1 MTDFNIDKI
10 FIEECEPAI
19 FFISGFTMN
28 RLPKNIVHSF
38 YNCFVEMKPEPKF
51 VLYNKNKFQEFDLVS
66 LPYYISDKQYNNKLL
81 DFKTFY
87 INNKN
92 VIDCYKKIFFF
103 FDIDEKYKSF
113 LEKTG
118 FHLCDLTDEKFYE
131 RLIEYARN

>member
-1 MTDFNIDKI
+1 MVKK
-10 FIEECEPAI
+10 
-19 FFISGFTMN
+19 
-28 RLPKNIVHSF
+28 RLSD
-38 YNCFVEMKPEPKF
+38 
-51 VLYNKNKFQEFDLVS
+51 KFQEFDLVS

-92 VIDCYKKIFFF
+92 VFDCYKKIFFF

>member
-87 INNKN
+87 I
-92 VIDCYKKIFFF
+92 FF
-103 FDIDEKYKSF
+103 KPV
-113 LEKTG
+113 T
-118 FHLCDLTDEKFYE
+118 
-131 RLIEYARN
+131 